1 MNTNNFKFMGIVLIF
16 LLASLGLAGCSA
28 SNVASQIVDE
38 IATEIAPANDTAGLQ
53 SQPQGEN
60 PQGNENAPGLAQ
72 AGQIDRPM
80 VNPNGAA
87 LSPQGSAYSGGA
99 MRGKA
104 QAVGNSD
111 TRGYGQGPGNQGVA
125 GTGQALGP
133 LSDAEAEAL
142 LRAIEEELGAQALY
156 QSVIDTFGAVYPFDG
171 IAVSEG
177 QHADALLRL
186 AEKYGVSVPAYT
198 PGALPV
204 YESIEQACQAGVTA
218 EIADAAL
225 YDELMPSVT
234 HTDILRV
241 FENLKRASLENHLPS
256 FETCQ

>member
-1 MNTNNFKFMGIVLIF
+1 MKNKRFSLLVSILALGLIG
-16 LLASLGLAGCSA
+16 LALAGCSA
-28 SNVASQIVDE
+28 TSPISQAVDDL
-38 IATEIAPANDTAGLQ
+38 AGSLPQTAGGGA
-53 SQPQGEN
+53 PQ
-60 PQGNENAPGLAQ
+60 AQ
-72 AGQIDRPM
+72 GQIERPAA
-80 VNPNGAA
+80 NANGAGDLQGQFQRPA
-87 LSPQGSAYSGGA
+87 GNPDGASLAPQGSAGSGGVFA
-99 MRGKA
+99 NPQNTGNGGGRG
-104 QAVGNSD
+104 N
-111 TRGYGQGPGNQGVA
+111 GQGRGNQGAA
-125 GTGQALGP
+125 GSGQALGP
-133 LSDAEAEAL
+133 LSEAEIEAL

-186 AEKYGVSVPAYT
+186 AEKYGVTVPEYT
-198 PGALPV
+198 PGVLPV
-204 YESIEQACQAGVTA
+204 YESLEQACQAGVTA

>member
-1 MNTNNFKFMGIVLIF
+1 MKNKRFSLIGSI
-16 LLASLGLAGCSA
+16 LALGLIGLALAGCSA
-28 SNVASQIVDE
+28 TSPISQAVD
-38 IATEIAPANDTAGLQ
+38 DLAG
-53 SQPQGEN
+53 SQPQTASGGALQAQGQVERPVAN
-60 PQGNENAPGLAQ
+60 ANSAGVVPQGQFQRPAGNPDGANLA
-72 AGQIDRPM
+72 
-80 VNPNGAA
+80 
-87 LSPQGSAYSGGA
+87 PQGSASSGGA
-99 MRGKA
+99 FANPQNTGNGGGRGNGQMRG
-104 QAVGNSD
+104 
-111 TRGYGQGPGNQGVA
+111 NQSAA

-133 LSDAEAEAL
+133 LSEVETEAL

-186 AEKYGVSVPAYT
+186 AEKYGVTVPEYT
-198 PGALPV
+198 PGVLPV

>member
-1 MNTNNFKFMGIVLIF
+1 MNKKNLSTLWIVVVIGIV
-16 LLASLGLAGCSA
+16 SLGLAGCSA
-28 SNVASQIVDE
+28 DNIAAQVVDE
-38 IATEIAPANDTAGLQ
+38 VAAELAPQANSSALQAQGQIERPVADANGAGLA
-53 SQPQGEN
+53 PQG
-60 PQGNENAPGLAQ
+60 
-72 AGQIDRPM
+72 QIERPAL
-80 VNPNGAA
+80 NPNGAGLA
-87 LSPQGSAYSGGA
+87 PQGSASSGGVFA
-99 MRGKA
+99 SPQNVGNGGGRGNGQMRG
-104 QAVGNSD
+104 
-111 TRGYGQGPGNQGVA
+111 NQSAA

-133 LSDAEAEAL
+133 LSEVETEAL

-156 QSVIDTFGAVYPFDG
+156 QSVIATFGAVYPFDG

-186 AEKYGVSVPAYT
+186 AEKYGVIVPEYT
-198 PGALPV
+198 PGVLPV
-204 YESIEQACQAGVTA
+204 YESLEQACQAGVTA

>member
-1 MNTNNFKFMGIVLIF
+1 MNKKNLSTLLIVVVIGMI
-16 LLASLGLAGCSA
+16 SLGLAGCSA
-28 SNVASQIVDE
+28 DNIAAQVVDEVAAELASQTDASALQAQGQIEGPV
-38 IATEIAPANDTAGLQ
+38 ANANGAGLA
-53 SQPQGEN
+53 PQG
-60 PQGNENAPGLAQ
+60 
-72 AGQIDRPM
+72 QIERPA
-80 VNPNGAA
+80 VNPNGAG
-87 LSPQGSAYSGGA
+87 LSPQGSASSGGA
-99 MRGKA
+99 FANPQNIANAGGRG
-104 QAVGNSD
+104 N
-111 TRGYGQGPGNQGVA
+111 GQGRGNQGAA
-125 GTGQALGP
+125 GSGQALGP
-133 LSDAEAEAL
+133 LSEAETEAL

-177 QHADALLRL
+177 QHTDALLRL
-186 AEKYGVSVPAYT
+186 AEKYGVTVPEFT

-204 YESIEQACQAGVTA
+204 YESLEQACQAGVTA

-241 FENLKRASLENHLPS
+241 FENLKRASLENHMPS